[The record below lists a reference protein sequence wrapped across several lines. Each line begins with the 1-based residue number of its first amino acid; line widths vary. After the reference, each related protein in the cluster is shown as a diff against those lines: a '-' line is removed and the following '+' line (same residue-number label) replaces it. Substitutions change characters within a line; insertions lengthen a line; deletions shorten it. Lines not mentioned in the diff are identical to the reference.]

1 MKKIEKYKDYDNIY
15 IMTNENSSFFSKLKN
30 KYNNKLYFYNNF
42 DNLIKIK
49 NEDNY
54 YLFCIEKEIMNNAF
68 IKISTFK
75 NDNYDNY
82 LSKIP

>member
-1 MKKIEKYKDYDNIY
+1 MKKH
-15 IMTNENSSFFSKLKN
+15 
-30 KYNNKLYFYNNF
+30 YNNF
-42 DNLIKIK
+42 DNLKKIK

-82 LSKIP
+82 LSKIPGHQ